1 MSFSSG
7 SDLTE
12 VPHEDAVETK
22 GGDSEAAASDAAAE
36 KVAGDDAVDEATEAA
51 EKKAEDAV
59 EDQGVLE
66 IDGVV
71 KVWKEDAV
79 TRQRRW
85 ATVFFI
91 GPIGPCIASLVTMI
105 VVAVTI
111 NPFEERPWAK
121 DRKKRPCGEEDRLML
136 FLMNQLVLSYVF
148 VFVYMMSIIGPCPCK
163 TLKPLVA
170 VYVLIAIW
178 SIGAGLIGTIFVARG
193 FECVRVAGEVEVSV
207 CVDGVGGGGA
217 RVLGVAHALCA
228 HEHFRGERKRGR

>member
-1 MSFSSG
+1 M
-7 SDLTE
+7 TE
-12 VPHEDAVETK
+12 VAPHEDAVETK
-22 GGDSEAAASDAAAE
+22 GGDAEAASDADAAE

-51 EKKAEDAV
+51 EKKAEDEV

-121 DRKKRPCGEEDRLML
+121 DRRQRPCGEEDRLML

-163 TLKPLVA
+163 TLKPLVV

-193 FECVRVAGEVEVSV
+193 FECVRVGEVEASL
-207 CVDGVGGGGA
+207 CVDGGGGRARVGGGRRTCTSVGGSGDGSFLDCC
-217 RVLGVAHALCA
+217 V
-228 HEHFRGERKRGR
+228 